1 MEVNELIKLL
11 AAKDEQINQLLERL
25 TNMQAQLDNLLRML
39 YGKKSEKT
47 QTTAD
52 IINTE
57 IVKNNSGAKSD
68 GTKTKPVRK
77 KLPDNLPRED
87 IRYELYASACVSQG

>member
-52 IINTE
+52 IINT
-57 IVKNNSGAKSD
+57 
-68 GTKTKPVRK
+68 
-77 KLPDNLPRED
+77 
-87 IRYELYASACVSQG
+87 